1 MSLSIIIPT
10 MGRPSIV
17 WTLRSVIPELLPGDE
32 AIVIGDGP
40 QPISKEVA
48 IEAGARY
55 LETQPT
61 RQWGHA
67 QRNLG
72 MEQAKGDYLA
82 FIDDDDLYLQ
92 GAFQAMRRA
101 IEEAPGKLFIFRM
114 QYKGGILWDK
124 PELAINN
131 ISTQMFVFP
140 NVPGRL
146 ARWGRHPKTPN
157 GKGGDWCFAKDTAF
171 LNPAQDIVFRPEVIA
186 RLDAHGEGRIQPTG

>member
-1 MSLSIIIPT
+1 MSLSVIIPT
-10 MGRPSIV
+10 MGRPSLV
-17 WTLRSVIPELLPGDE
+17 WTLKSVIPELLPGDE

-40 QPISKEVA
+40 QPISKEVS

-55 LETQPT
+55 LETPPT

-82 FIDDDDLYLQ
+82 FIDDDDIYLP

-101 IEEAPGKLFIFRM
+101 IMEAPGKLFIFRM
-114 QYKGGILWDK
+114 QYKDGILWEK
-124 PELAINN
+124 PELTLNN
-131 ISTQMFVFP
+131 VSTQMYVFP

-146 ARWGRHPKTPN
+146 AKWGRHPKTPN
-157 GKGGDWCFAKDTAF
+157 GKGGDWCFAKDTA
-171 LNPAQDIVFRPEVIA
+171 LLWRPEDVVWMSEVIA
-186 RLDAHGEGRIQPTG
+186 RLEAHGEGLTKTTG